1 MLGQYDRLGRI
12 IYKGRVT
19 LGKSSED
26 FALIEKQ
33 PKVKSWPFPEK
44 PPAYVDNA
52 TWIRPKLVCKVAFM
66 ARNHNG
72 LMRQPVYKGL
82 RPDKTAKEAR
92 EPEIMD

>member
-1 MLGQYDRLGRI
+1 MRNTLSVWYWDNTTVPARI

-33 PKVKSWPFPEK
+33 PKVKSWPFTEK

-52 TWIRPKLVCKVAFM
+52 TWIRPKLVC
-66 ARNHNG
+66 NG
-72 LMRQPVYKGL
+72 RFHG
-82 RPDKTAKEAR
+82 AK
-92 EPEIMD
+92 P